1 MEETKRYLSNRK
13 SMSDLM
19 DNKPRKYFIVKDK
32 DGNQTGHGVY
42 YPFGDNVQ
50 VFLNSSKNASWQEAN
65 LGQVLL
71 LKDVACFEWVK
82 EKTPGI

>member
-1 MEETKRYLSNRK
+1 MKKYLAFRHR
-13 SMSDLM
+13 MSDLM

-50 VFLNSSKNASWQEAN
+50 VFLKSSGFSAWQEAN

-82 EKTPGI
+82 EKTPGT